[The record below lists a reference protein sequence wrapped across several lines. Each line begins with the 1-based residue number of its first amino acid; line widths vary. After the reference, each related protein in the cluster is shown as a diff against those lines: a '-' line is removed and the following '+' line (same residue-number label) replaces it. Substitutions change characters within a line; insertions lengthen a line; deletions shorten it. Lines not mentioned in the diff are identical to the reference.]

1 MARQNE
7 KRDYLRRLPQEFYRG
22 LSFVHWSMTIDGRK
36 AGWLDRYAHREIRE
50 VMLHALAR
58 YRLGCPTYCL
68 MRDHMHLLWG
78 GLCADSD
85 QRIAASFF
93 RKYAGRI
100 LRRTNC
106 ALQKQAYDN
115 VLREQDRERDAVVR
129 LAYYISENP
138 LRAGLVSNAKDWEYS
153 GSMMPGYPDMD
164 WRAEDFSGRFWKAY
178 EIEVQRT

>member
-7 KRDYLRRLPQEFYRG
+7 KRDYLRRLPNEFYRG

-68 MRDHMHLLWG
+68 MRDHMHLLWV

-100 LRRTNC
+100 LMRTNC
-106 ALQKQAYDN
+106 AFQKQAYDN
-115 VLREQDRERDAVVR
+115 VLRGTRQGKRRCRATGLPYQREPFA
-129 LAYYISENP
+129 S
-138 LRAGLVSNAKDWEYS
+138 RAGFQRKRLGIQRFDDAWVS
-153 GSMMPGYPDMD
+153 
-164 WRAEDFSGRFWKAY
+164 
-178 EIEVQRT
+178 